1 MQSNTYNSYSKLD
14 DYSMIISDCYEPF
27 DLNFIYIKPRKILK
41 DDLYNLL
48 DKYKIKY
55 KNLGNSKLEINF
67 IKENAS
73 LCAKF
78 DKFKITNDNK
88 DENRNNKIIS
98 SVIKLR
104 KLNPSF
110 PQKIKVFEK
119 IFNKLN

>member
-1 MQSNTYNSYSKLD
+1 MV
-14 DYSMIISDCYEPF
+14 ISDCYEPF

-55 KNLGNSKLEINF
+55 KNIGNSKLEINF

-73 LCAKF
+73 LCAKI
-78 DKFKITNDNK
+78 DKFKITKDNK
-88 DENRNNKIIS
+88 DGNNNNKIIV

-104 KLNPSF
+104 KLNQSYPH
-110 PQKIKVFEK
+110 KIKVFEK
-119 IFNKLN
+119 IFNNLI